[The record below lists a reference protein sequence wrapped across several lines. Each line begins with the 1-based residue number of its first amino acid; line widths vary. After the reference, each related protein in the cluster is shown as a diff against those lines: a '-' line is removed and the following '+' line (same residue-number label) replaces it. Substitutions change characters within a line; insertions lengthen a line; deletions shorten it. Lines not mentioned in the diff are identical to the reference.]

1 MFLTFLPEKPPQEHL
16 VVKCGDFIVGQAAT
30 QQPYNKF
37 LQPGGLLSA
46 VSQ

>member
-16 VVKCGDFIVGQAAT
+16 VVECGDFIVGQAAT
-30 QQPYNKF
+30 QQSYDKF
-37 LQPGGLLSA
+37 LQPGCLFGA